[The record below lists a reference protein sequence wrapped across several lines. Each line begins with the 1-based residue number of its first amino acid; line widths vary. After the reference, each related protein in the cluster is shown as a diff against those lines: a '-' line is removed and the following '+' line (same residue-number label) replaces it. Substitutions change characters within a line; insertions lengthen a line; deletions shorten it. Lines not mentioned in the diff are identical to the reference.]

1 MGKVESI
8 NRFKQTIKNILNDG
22 NMVTFEFYNKDN
34 DGIII
39 NEWDTIEENGAT
51 VPNEWLTSQVENIT
65 INEAEKALSELEI
78 VYPIIDDIDDE

>member
-1 MGKVESI
+1 MGKVESV

-22 NMVTFEFYNKDN
+22 NAVTFEFYNKDN

-39 NEWDTIEENGAT
+39 NEWDTLEEYGAT
-51 VPNEWLTSQVENIT
+51 IPNEWLTSQVENIT
-65 INEAEKALSELEI
+65 IKEAEKALNELGI

>member
-1 MGKVESI
+1 MRKVESI
-8 NRFKQTIKNILNDG
+8 NRFKQTIKNIIDDG

-39 NEWDTIEENGAT
+39 NEWDTIEENDAT
-51 VPNEWLTSQVENIT
+51 VPNWLLTSQVENIT
-65 INEAEKALSELEI
+65 INEAEKVLNELGI

>member
-39 NEWDTIEENGAT
+39 NEWDTLEEYGAT

-65 INEAEKALSELEI
+65 IKEAEKALNELGI

>member
-1 MGKVESI
+1 MRKVESI
-8 NRFKQTIKNILNDG
+8 NRFKQTIKNIIDDG

-39 NEWDTIEENGAT
+39 NEWDTIEENDAT
-51 VPNEWLTSQVENIT
+51 VPNYWLTSQVENIT
-65 INEAEKALSELEI
+65 IDEAEKALNELGI